1 MNNIHDRGMIK
12 WQPFDSL
19 TNSKKLCYDLLAT
32 KNKVS
37 MPTLSDDQIQ
47 VLEDK
52 VKESYYN
59 KELILIDYYYN
70 GDIKQKITKIKYIN
84 INKKQ
89 LICSDTSIIYFKQ
102 LLKIKC
108 L

>member
-1 MNNIHDRGMIK
+1 MNSIHDRGMIK

-19 TNSKKLCYDLLAT
+19 TNSKKLCYDLLSSR
-32 KNKVS
+32 NKVS
-37 MPTLSDDQIQ
+37 MPILSEDQLQ

-59 KELILIDYYYN
+59 KELILIEYYYN
-70 GDIKQKITKIKYIN
+70 GDIKHKTTKIRYID

-89 LICSDTSIIYFKQ
+89 LICSDASIIYFRQ